1 MYLQIII
8 TQICLFI
15 FTGILGSVNT
25 NPLEIESVSSLPDR
39 LMCYSNI
46 HVHDDIDIII
56 NNDLCRC
63 CCCCCLLLLYY
74 YSVLIVTLGKFCF
87 LFIII
92 IITLVRAN
100 MLYYCTILVSIIIDC
115 CY

>member
-56 NNDLCRC
+56 NNDLCF

-87 LFIII
+87 CLLFI

-100 MLYYCTILVSIIIDC
+100 MLYYCTVLVSIIIDC

>member
-56 NNDLCRC
+56 NNDLCC